1 MMIAVV
7 AGGEFPIEPF
17 ISVGGGIIIALIG
30 GFATVWAVR
39 ERKNA
44 ESIADQNRKLDAVL
58 HQVKNS
64 HNTNLRD
71 DLDQLRDEMHE
82 QFTAQRQEL
91 SEQRR
96 RIDGLYSHVVTGK

>member
-1 MMIAVV
+1 MIPQL
-7 AGGEFPIEPF
+7 GQLQFDQI
-17 ISVGGGIIIALIG
+17 ITTGGGIIIALIG
-30 GFATVWAVR
+30 AFATVWAVR

-91 SEQRR
+91 S
-96 RIDGLYSHVVTGK
+96 